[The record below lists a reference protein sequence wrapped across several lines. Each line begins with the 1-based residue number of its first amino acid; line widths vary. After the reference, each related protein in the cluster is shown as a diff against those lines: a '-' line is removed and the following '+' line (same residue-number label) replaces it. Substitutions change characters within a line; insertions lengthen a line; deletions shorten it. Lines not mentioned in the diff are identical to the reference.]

1 MYFRI
6 TLTLGKC
13 SWKVRDGILSVD
25 MQRSLS
31 LSLVYFW
38 NTVST
43 VICQD
48 HKLWGDMPLD
58 RVHGVHRSWGFRP
71 TVPFLHCVSKV
82 PRSAV
87 GVLKAGSYSLR
98 HRSAGLPT
106 DPAGEGKNPHHTRGW
121 GNNVATCWTPFWAGC
136 PPPPCL
142 SNDFFNVYFF
152 YLHFFVEKFLFL
164 FWEYFDLY
172 FIRIR
177 AFILES
183 LFLL

>member
-71 TVPFLHCVSKV
+71 TVPFLHHT
-82 PRSAV
+82 
-87 GVLKAGSYSLR
+87 GSPLC
-98 HRSAGLPT
+98 
-106 DPAGEGKNPHHTRGW
+106 PARRG
-121 GNNVATCWTPFWAGC
+121 
-136 PPPPCL
+136 
-142 SNDFFNVYFF
+142 S
-152 YLHFFVEKFLFL
+152 
-164 FWEYFDLY
+164 
-172 FIRIR
+172 
-177 AFILES
+177 LES
-183 LFLL
+183 RQLQSEAQVCRAADRPRRGREEPTPPTVLREQCCHVLDALLSRLPPLASVMIFLMFISFIYIFL